1 MVKTFTRLEEDGS
14 YTITN
19 CCAVAG
25 LGGDSKRYRDGSFEY
40 YISEPIIENDPKSVG
55 SFILA
60 AIDNGNFG
68 CSTEENTKDVYPLGQ
83 RQTRSFRR
91 GTLPETRKR
100 CSFLL
105 VRRNR
110 LAIA

>member
-1 MVKTFTRLEEDGS
+1 MRKF
-14 YTITN
+14 
-19 CCAVAG
+19 
-25 LGGDSKRYRDGSFEY
+25 K
-40 YISEPIIENDPKSVG
+40 
-55 SFILA
+55 ILPLLLLLLTMATSA
-60 AIDNGNFG
+60 AA
-68 CSTEENTKDVYPLGQ
+68 KDVYPLGQ